1 VDILIDSNI
10 LVSAGAF
17 PNKRILDFLTA
28 ISEQHNLF
36 LCTYSLEEVVG
47 VFKRKFPHRING
59 FEALL
64 RSLRYTIVHTP
75 TAEVIPDILG
85 GVAVRDKKDNPIL
98 ASAIFADVD
107 VLITGDRDF
116 EGIDIE
122 RPEILTIGVFTEK
135 YIR

>member
-1 VDILIDSNI
+1 M
-10 LVSAGAF
+10 
-17 PNKRILDFLTA
+17 DFVTA
-28 ISEQHNLF
+28 ISEQHSLY
-36 LCTYSLEEVVG
+36 LCTYSLEEVAD
-47 VFKRKFPHRING
+47 VFRRKFPHRIKG

-85 GVAVRDKKDNPIL
+85 GVSVRDNKDNPIL

-116 EGIDIE
+116 ERLDIE